1 MRTFPSSS
9 RARLALMLCL
19 TVLLVTAAPASLA
32 SAKARSHGPVRTIDD
47 EIAHA
52 QHRIDR
58 WNRILLHW
66 QVRVGRAAAR
76 VQRVSAL
83 SPSNAIRVQGYLSPR
98 MANHVVWFPLTPE
111 ERIMRAHRTLQRV
124 LRDHRAIEAQEQQQ
138 VWSAYLLQL
147 QDARRQ
153 AVAAARGGSVDLP
166 AGPVTYEAWGRAFLT
181 TIGAP
186 RCDENVVLTV
196 AWETAES
203 TAALFNPLA
212 TTHDMPGAGVFNSAG
227 VRNYVSLS
235 QGLEA
240 ARDTLENGAASYR
253 YGAILS
259 ALRAC
264 ASSETT
270 AAAIRDSAWCRGCAA
285 GAYVVGLLPAVRDA
299 WAEHAARLISTSP

>member
-1 MRTFPSSS
+1 
-9 RARLALMLCL
+9 MLCL
-19 TVLLVTAAPASLA
+19 TAVLLAAAPASP
-32 SAKARSHGPVRTIDD
+32 SFARAGARGTVRTLDD

-58 WNRILLHW
+58 WNGILLHW

-83 SPSNAIRVQGYLSPR
+83 SPSDAIRVPGDLSPR
-98 MANHVVWFPLTPE
+98 WANHVVWFPLTPE
-111 ERIMRAHRTLQRV
+111 ERITRAHRTLQRV

-138 VWSAYLLQL
+138 VWSTYLLQL
-147 QDARRQ
+147 QDARLK
-153 AVAAARGGSVDLP
+153 AVAARAGSVDLP
-166 AGPVTYEAWGRAFLT
+166 AGPVTYEAWGRAFLA
-181 TIGAP
+181 TIGVP

-203 TAALFNPLA
+203 TAALYNPLA

-240 ARDTLENGAASYR
+240 ARDTLGNGAESYG

-270 AAAIRDSAWCRGCAA
+270 AAAIRDSAWCRGCAG
-285 GAYVVGLLPAVRDA
+285 GAYVIGLLPAVRES

>member
-1 MRTFPSSS
+1 
-9 RARLALMLCL
+9 MLCL
-19 TVLLVTAAPASLA
+19 AAVLVAAAPASPA
-32 SAKARSHGPVRTIDD
+32 SAKAGRSGTVRKIDD

-58 WNRILLHW
+58 WNRILMHW

-83 SPSNAIRVQGYLSPR
+83 SPSDAIRVPGDLSPR
-98 MANHVVWFPLTPE
+98 WANHVVWFPLTPE

-147 QDARRQ
+147 QDARRK
-153 AVAAARGGSVDLP
+153 AAAAARGGSVDLP
-166 AGPVTYEAWGRAFLT
+166 AGPVTYEAWGRAFLA

-186 RCDENVVLTV
+186 RCDDNVVLTV
-196 AWETAES
+196 TWETAES
-203 TAALFNPLA
+203 TAALYNPLA
-212 TTHDMPGAGVFNSAG
+212 TTHDMPGAGIFNSAG

-240 ARDTLENGAASYR
+240 ARDTLENGAESYG
-253 YGAILS
+253 YGAILG

-270 AAAIRDSAWCRGCAA
+270 AAAIRDSSWCRGCAA
-285 GAYVVGLLPAVRDA
+285 GAYVIGLLPAVRDS
-299 WAEHAARLISTSP
+299 WAEHAARLIATSP